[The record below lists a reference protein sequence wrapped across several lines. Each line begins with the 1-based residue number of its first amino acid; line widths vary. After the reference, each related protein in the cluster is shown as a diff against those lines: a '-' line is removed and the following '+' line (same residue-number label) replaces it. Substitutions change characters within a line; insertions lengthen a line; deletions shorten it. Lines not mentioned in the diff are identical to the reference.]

1 MNRKPLLISQ
11 GEDRKIEVLL
21 SNLPDGVTMQ
31 NLDVTFTVSCGYQ
44 SVQFDRTHLRTT
56 ADGRHYLAVDTS
68 QLGLGDL
75 KLSAHVRIPDTDF
88 ADGYRDEY
96 PELDLNA
103 KIVQR

>member
-1 MNRKPLLISQ
+1 MNRKPLLIPQ

-21 SNLPDGVTMQ
+21 SNLPDGVTMDTV
-31 NLDVTFTVSCGYQ
+31 DVTFTVSSGHSFMEFTRDKLCK
-44 SVQFDRTHLRTT
+44 T
-56 ADGRHYLAVDTS
+56 ADGKYYLPVATS

>member
-1 MNRKPLLISQ
+1 MNRKPLLIPQ

-21 SNLPDGVTMQ
+21 SNLPDGVTMETV
-31 NLDVTFTVSCGYQ
+31 DVTFTVSCGYQ
-44 SVQFDRTHLRTT
+44 SVQFDRTRLRTT
-56 ADGRHYLAVDTS
+56 ADGRHYLAVATS

>member
-1 MNRKPLLISQ
+1 MNRKPLLIPQ

-21 SNLPDGVTMQ
+21 SNLPIDVTMETV
-31 NLDVTFTVSCGYQ
+31 DVTFTVSCGYQ
-44 SVQFDRTHLRTT
+44 SVQFDRTALRKT
-56 ADGRHYLAVDTS
+56 ADGRYYLPVATS

>member
-1 MNRKPLLISQ
+1 MNRKPLLIPQ

-31 NLDVTFTVSCGYQ
+31 NLDITFTVSCGYQ